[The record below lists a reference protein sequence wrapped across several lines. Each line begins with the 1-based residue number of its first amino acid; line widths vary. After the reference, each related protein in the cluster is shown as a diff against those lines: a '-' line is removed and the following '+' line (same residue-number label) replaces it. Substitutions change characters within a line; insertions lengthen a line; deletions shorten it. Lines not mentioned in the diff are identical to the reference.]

1 MFERYVYTVYVY
13 LQYILDQCVC
23 FVVPYLL
30 SSTIY
35 VLTSALFFTHHLK
48 VSTWKQDSFEAHI
61 LHFFFLCRN
70 VTMMYIANTLQ
81 LSQLL
86 IYRPISDSYKKSSRH
101 ARSLSVA
108 FLIPAATRVK
118 NFQDTKMGVKL
129 KANNSVLLLC
139 VISVLSFQLV
149 FAQADESPKNSTSRT
164 GLCLSPSGSLG
175 LCIRLNYCKPL
186 LDFFNQ
192 NPEYAEQVVY
202 SYLCPGGNR
211 GFVVCCPLSTNQI
224 QSPKPT
230 DTTSAASPVN
240 NNGDSKVQ
248 PLTPPRC
255 GRSSANHDRVVGGNP
270 AELGAWPW
278 IGLLGYGSRN
288 SNQVG
293 FRCGGTLVSSRTVVT
308 AAHCVHDQNDLKV
321 VRLGEQNLRQ
331 TDGAV
336 VDYPIQKKI
345 VHPNYEPDTSENDI
359 ALLILDED
367 VQFTD
372 RIRPICLPV
381 SDDLR
386 KRDFVRNFPF
396 VAGWGRTQFG
406 GSGSSVLLEAQVPVV
421 DAATCKAQYR
431 SVMNTVIDN
440 RVICAG
446 YPQGGKDACQ
456 GDSGGPLMFPVKNNY
471 YLIGVVSGGYKCAE
485 PGFSG
490 IYTRVTS
497 FLDFILNNL
506 Q

>member
-1 MFERYVYTVYVY
+1 
-13 LQYILDQCVC
+13 
-23 FVVPYLL
+23 
-30 SSTIY
+30 
-35 VLTSALFFTHHLK
+35 
-48 VSTWKQDSFEAHI
+48 
-61 LHFFFLCRN
+61 
-70 VTMMYIANTLQ
+70 
-81 LSQLL
+81 
-86 IYRPISDSYKKSSRH
+86 
-101 ARSLSVA
+101 
-108 FLIPAATRVK
+108 
-118 NFQDTKMGVKL
+118 MGVKL